1 MSKKVRISE
10 HQYRSLFEEQVSVSY
25 NNPLSIDMCSENLN
39 EGLIKTY
46 PFETMMRYVMEYFNI
61 PRFYMH
67 DYENNGVKCIA
78 IDLPK
83 NERFQERVDKA
94 MNLCGYFESIRT
106 SIGDLNRIHYE
117 PKFEEEEKEIG
128 NILYHVTHHS
138 NKDKIKRIGLC
149 PYSKNNMFNYPSR
162 IYCFREDTPMNEIEN
177 AARALD
183 NYASRDFDDGV
194 YSILKIDVN
203 ELPNNMKFFADPN
216 HKYGLYTLNNIPPNC
231 IIDDGDVINAK

>member
-1 MSKKVRISE
+1 MNKKVRISE

-25 NNPLSIDMCSENLN
+25 DNPLSIDMCSENLN

-94 MNLCGYFESIRT
+94 MNLCEYFESIRM
-106 SIGDLNRIHYE
+106 SMDGLDRIHYE
-117 PKFEEEEKEIG
+117 PKFEEEEQEIDD
-128 NILYHVTHHS
+128 ILYHVTHHS

-149 PYSKNNMFNYPSR
+149 PYSKNILFNYPSR
-162 IYCFREDTPMNEIEN
+162 VYFLKGDTPTSEIVN
-177 AARALD
+177 SAKALN
-183 NYASRDFDDGV
+183 NYATRDFNDGI

-203 ELPNNMKFFADPN
+203 KLPKNIKFFNDQN

-231 IIDDGDVINAK
+231 IIDDGEVVNVK